1 MILAGAVQVKSLRSA
16 MAHKNKKQVTVAISG
31 GFDPIHV
38 GHIRL
43 IQEAKKLGDKLVVIL
58 NNDKWLKKKKTHVFM
73 NQKERKEI
81 LESIKEVDEV
91 VLSGHS
97 RNSKDMSVSEE
108 LLKIKPDI
116 FVKGGGRRKEVPEA
130 EACKKIGCKI
140 VFDVGPRGNF
150 RYSSLL
156 LAKYVNKVKPA
167 RKLKVEK
174 IVEDL
179 KIEFGKSKIKF
190 PKELRIKTSDIILR
204 LMNRKKGFGLFVVL
218 GWQNK
223 WNKFIDMPDMKQD
236 IYKKH
241 HQNLLKHYH
250 GHKHDIETTVN
261 FDGAI
266 LVDKFGNVLHSGAM
280 IEGLRP
286 KEIANKINPGK
297 FNDLSEQFGFKTKVH
312 LRHLSA
318 ISASYIFKGTTIFTV
333 SEENDSFHIF
343 ENGRILYSI

>member
-1 MILAGAVQVKSLRSA
+1 MKEG
-16 MAHKNKKQVTVAISG
+16 NKKPIVVAVSG
-31 GFDPIHV
+31 GMDPIHI

-58 NNDKWLKKKKTHVFM
+58 NNDNWLKKKKTHIFM

-81 LESIKEVDEV
+81 LEFIKEVDEV
-91 VLSGHS
+91 VLSNHP
-97 RNSKDMSVSEE
+97 RNPKDMSVSEE
-108 LLKIKPDI
+108 LFRIKPDI
-116 FVKGGGRRKEVPEA
+116 FVKGGSRRKEVPEA
-130 EACKKIGCKI
+130 EICKKIGCKI
-140 VFDVGPRGNF
+140 VFNVGPAGNF

-156 LAKYVNKVKPA
+156 LSKYVNKVKPA

-174 IVEDL
+174 IIEEL
-179 KIEFGKSKIKF
+179 KVEFGKSKIKF
-190 PKELRIKTSDIILR
+190 PEELRIKTSDIILR

-218 GWQNK
+218 GWQDK
-223 WNKFIDMPDMKQD
+223 WNKFIDMPDMGQD

-241 HQNLLKHYH
+241 HQNLLKHYN

-266 LVDKFGNVLHSGAM
+266 LVDKLGNVLHSGAM

-286 KEIANKINPGK
+286 KEIANKINPGE

-318 ISASYIFKGTTIFTV
+318 ISASYVFKGTTIFTV
-333 SEENDSFHIF
+333 SEENDSFHVF
-343 ENGRILYSI
+343 ENGKILYSL

>member
-1 MILAGAVQVKSLRSA
+1 MEN
-16 MAHKNKKQVTVAISG
+16 NKKQVVVAVSG

-38 GHIRL
+38 GHVRL
-43 IQEAKKLGDKLVVIL
+43 IQEVKKLGDKLVVIL
-58 NNDKWLKKKKTHVFM
+58 NNDNWLKNKKTHVFM

-97 RNSKDMSVSEE
+97 RNIKDMSVSLE
-108 LLKIKPDI
+108 LLKIRPDI
-116 FVKGGGRRKEVPEA
+116 FVKGGSSRKEVPEA

-140 VFDVGPRGNF
+140 VFNVGPTGNF

-167 RKLKVEK
+167 RKLKIEK
-174 IVEDL
+174 IMEDL
-179 KIEFGKSKIKF
+179 KVEFGKSKIKF
-190 PKELRIKTSDIILR
+190 PEELRTKTSDIILR

-223 WNKFIDMPDMKQD
+223 WNKFIDMPDMGQD

-250 GHKHDIETTVN
+250 SHKHDIETTVN

-266 LVDKFGNVLHSGAM
+266 LVDKSGNVLHSGAM

-286 KEIANKINPGK
+286 KEIAHKINPGK

-318 ISASYIFKGTTIFTV
+318 ISASYIFKSTTIFTV
-333 SEENDSFHIF
+333 SEENDSFHVF
-343 ENGRILYSI
+343 ENGKIIYSL